1 MIVRTNSTAA
11 RIVPPTQPQPIRSM
25 NPQVSYYS
33 SDETYNLDSEIAED
47 LKNYLGYNP
56 SSWVIFHVNNSMK
69 AYSMSHIDGKGY
81 ELLLRGCSSVG
92 RARA

>member
-1 MIVRTNSTAA
+1 MIIRTNSTAA
-11 RIVPPTQPQPIRSM
+11 RIVPPAQPQPIRSM

-56 SSWVIFHVNNSMK
+56 SS
-69 AYSMSHIDGKGY
+69 
-81 ELLLRGCSSVG
+81 
-92 RARA
+92 